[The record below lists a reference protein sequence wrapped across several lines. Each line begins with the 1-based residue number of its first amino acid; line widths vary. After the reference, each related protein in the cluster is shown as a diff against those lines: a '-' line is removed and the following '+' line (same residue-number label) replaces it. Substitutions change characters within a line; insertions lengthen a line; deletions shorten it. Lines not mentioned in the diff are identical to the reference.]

1 MSDADLALL
10 GLRLDGGGHSS
21 FELTSPL
28 ARIDG
33 RLYGGTAVAVS
44 VTAMEAETGADC
56 RWITVQFVD
65 TAKLGDRV
73 DCFTEVLAAGKRVR
87 QCRVTGSVDGRVV
100 FSGVGAT
107 ATAKEGGYAGQ
118 FEMMPDVPPPDDCPR
133 FNFMGKLPVDAKAPT
148 GFQRIT
154 EFRTARW
161 PDDGRVALWI
171 RILDHRA
178 TPALL
183 GYIADFV
190 PMSVARAGGR
200 IGAGTSLDNTMRF
213 GPRIT
218 PEWVLVDLDPH
229 LAADG
234 YGHGTVHLWSPEGQL
249 LATGSQTASM
259 LFFD

>member
-1 MSDADLALL
+1 
-10 GLRLDGGGHSS
+10 
-21 FELTSPL
+21 
-28 ARIDG
+28 
-33 RLYGGTAVAVS
+33 VAVS
-44 VTAMEAETGADC
+44 VTAMEAETGVDC
-56 RWITVQFVD
+56 RWVTVQFVG
-65 TAKLGDRV
+65 TAMLGARI
-73 DCFTEVLAAGKRVR
+73 DCHTEVLATGKRVR
-87 QCRVTGSVDGRVV
+87 QCRVTGTVDGQVV

-107 ATAKEGGYAGQ
+107 AAAKPGGYAGQ
-118 FEMMPDVPPPDDCPR
+118 FETMPVVPPPEECPK
-133 FNFMGKLPVDAKAPT
+133 FNFMGRLPAEVTAKATT

-154 EFRTARW
+154 EFRTARN

-171 RILDHRA
+171 RVIDHEA

-200 IGAGTSLDNTMRF
+200 VGAGTSLDNTMRF

-234 YGHGTVHLWSPEGQL
+234 YGHGTVHLWSPDGEL